1 MSETQGGK
9 ANKSGKILE
18 QQVTNA
24 LSLHGFQTIEYKTW
38 VALSM
43 FDRRG
48 RKLVC
53 NDPYTSIYAAVGQ
66 LAGRDIRVSRSE
78 FIISDDTTYTFCRVE
93 CKWQGVGGSVD
104 EKLPYVY
111 LNAIES

>member
-38 VALSM
+38 VDLSM
-43 FDRRG
+43 FDRRVT
-48 RKLVC
+48 KADIT
-53 NDPYTSIYAAVGQ
+53 NTHTPPSMQ
-66 LAGRDIRVSRSE
+66 L
-78 FIISDDTTYTFCRVE
+78 
-93 CKWQGVGGSVD
+93 
-104 EKLPYVY
+104 
-111 LNAIES
+111 